1 MNYVFDKTKKYK
13 IAFNRDGNELVF
25 TATNVEIT
33 GILISFTD
41 KFNKQLIFP
50 VSSITQATEME

>member
-13 IAFNRDGNELVF
+13 IAINRDGNELIF

-33 GILISFTD
+33 GTLISFKD

-50 VSSITQATEME
+50 VASITQATEME